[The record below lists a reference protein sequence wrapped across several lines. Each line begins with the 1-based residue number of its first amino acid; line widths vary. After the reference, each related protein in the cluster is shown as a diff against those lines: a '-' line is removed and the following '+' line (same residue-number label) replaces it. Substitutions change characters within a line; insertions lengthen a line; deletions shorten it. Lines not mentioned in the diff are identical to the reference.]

1 MNLMHTHNLKMN
13 EMHKPASASDAF
25 SSLLTPHSSL
35 FPPKP
40 TMLKQPILLLAALI
54 LAMLAGCQTT
64 YTDFEAFV
72 RDPQPLVTSTEY
84 RLAPPDV
91 IRITSKRVRELH
103 GHVETIRPDG
113 RITLPLIGAVMVTG
127 KTPEEASI
135 EIQNLAVD
143 FYEDADVSLR
153 VEVFRSKK
161 IFVFGEVRIVGAY
174 PYDGT
179 NTVLRTLAIAQP
191 TRLADPCN
199 IQVMRPNRNGEM
211 IKRMTIDLNEMV
223 QRGDTTL
230 DAVLEEGDILYV
242 PPNPLA
248 SVGLAFQQLLLP
260 LQPAAATIQAPT
272 DIATHSAQKPYTS
285 GGE

>member
-1 MNLMHTHNLKMN
+1 MKNH
-13 EMHKPASASDAF
+13 
-25 SSLLTPHSSL
+25 LLQT
-35 FPPKP
+35 
-40 TMLKQPILLLAALI
+40 KQLIKAAI
-54 LAMLAGCQTT
+54 VLAMLVGCQST
-64 YTDFEAFV
+64 YTDFDAFV

-103 GHVETIRPDG
+103 GHTETIRPDG

-135 EIQNLAVD
+135 EIQKLAVD

-153 VEVFRSKK
+153 VEIFRSKK
-161 IFVFGEVRIVGAY
+161 IFVFGEVQVVGAY

-179 NTVLRTLAIAQP
+179 NTVLRTLATAQP
-191 TRLADPCN
+191 TRLADPAN
-199 IQVMRPNRNGEM
+199 IQVMRPNRKGEM
-211 IKRMTIDLNEMV
+211 VKRMTIDLNKMV
-223 QRGDTTL
+223 RTGDTAL
-230 DAVLEEGDILYV
+230 DAVLEEGDILFV

-260 LQPAAATIQAPT
+260 LQPAAQTVQAPT
-272 DIATHSAQKPYTS
+272 DIATHSAQKPYGSES
-285 GGE
+285 GN

>member
-1 MNLMHTHNLKMN
+1 MTN
-13 EMHKPASASDAF
+13 
-25 SSLLTPHSSL
+25 
-35 FPPKP
+35 
-40 TMLKQPILLLAALI
+40 TMTKLIPLAVLAA
-54 LAMLAGCQTT
+54 LAGCQTT
-64 YTDFEAFV
+64 HTDFAAFV

-103 GHVETIRPDG
+103 GHTETIRPDG
-113 RITLPLIGAVMVTG
+113 RITLPLIGAVMVAG
-127 KTPEEASI
+127 KTPEEASV
-135 EIQNLAVD
+135 EIQTLAKD

-161 IFVFGEVRIVGAY
+161 IFVFGEVQVVGAY

-179 NTVLRTLAIAQP
+179 NTVLKTLAMAQP
-191 TRLADPCN
+191 TRLADPCA
-199 IQVMRPNRNGEM
+199 IQVMRPNRKGEL
-211 IKRMTIDLNEMV
+211 IKRMTIDLNKMV
-223 QRGDTTL
+223 QNGDTAL

-260 LQPAAATIQAPT
+260 LQPAAKTVQAPT
-272 DIATHSAQKPYTS
+272 DIATFSEQRPYGSETKQ
-285 GGE
+285 